1 MPTIGLLSMDTFT
14 EEPGFP
20 TGTPQNQVVLPTRRS
35 TQLRPPVGLFSGK
48 VALVTGSESGIGRE
62 TARELARQGASVM
75 LNGLRPD
82 RLTETL
88 NTFLD
93 AGYAADA
100 CVADVTDFTACQQL
114 IRDTIA
120 AFGQLDIL
128 VANASISMR
137 AYFNDLDV
145 DVFRAVCD
153 SNIYGTVYPL
163 KAALPHLLATKG
175 CVTFISSISSL
186 NGIPS
191 GSAYCAG
198 KAAVSNLA
206 HTLRLEW
213 HKTGMHV
220 GVIHL
225 GFTANDPEKRVFAA
239 DGTPVL
245 MAHRPSRWQM
255 SQQEVA
261 RAITRHIH
269 RRRANTVLSGMG
281 KLNAMLSRFFPRLV
295 DKIVLTSMKLRPELY
310 E

>member
-1 MPTIGLLSMDTFT
+1 MDTFT
-14 EEPGFP
+14 EEPDFP
-20 TGTPQNQVVLPTRRS
+20 TATTQKQAIQPARHYTQPPNPTG
-35 TQLRPPVGLFSGK
+35 PFAGK

-62 TARELARQGASVM
+62 TARELARQGAFVM
-75 LNGLRPD
+75 LNGIRPD
-82 RLTETL
+82 RLAATL
-88 NTFLD
+88 STFVE
-93 AGYAADA
+93 AGYVAEA
-100 CVADVTDFTACQQL
+100 CIADVTDFKACQQL
-114 IRDTIA
+114 IDATIA

-137 AYFNDLDV
+137 AYFNDLDI

-163 KAALPHLLATKG
+163 KAALPYLLASKG

-239 DGTPVL
+239 HGEPVP

-261 RAITRHIH
+261 RAVARHIL
-269 RRRANTVLSGMG
+269 RRRAKTILSGMG
-281 KLNAMLSRFFPRLV
+281 KLNATLSRFFPRLV
-295 DKIVLTSMKLRPELY
+295 DRIVLISMKLRPELY

>member
-1 MPTIGLLSMDTFT
+1 MDTFT
-14 EEPGFP
+14 EQPAFLTHPPDKQVIQSYRQRTQTGPPGRFA
-20 TGTPQNQVVLPTRRS
+20 
-35 TQLRPPVGLFSGK
+35 GK
-48 VALVTGSESGIGRE
+48 VALITGSESGIGRE
-62 TARELARQGASVM
+62 TARELARQGAYVM
-75 LNGLRPD
+75 LNGLRSEQLAD
-82 RLTETL
+82 TLRTFTE
-88 NTFLD
+88 
-93 AGYAADA
+93 AGYVASA
-100 CVADVTDFTACQQL
+100 CVADVTNFDACQRL
-114 IRDTIA
+114 IDQTIL

-137 AYFNDLDV
+137 AYFNDLDI

-163 KAALPHLLATKG
+163 KAALPHLRATEG

-213 HKTGMHV
+213 HNTGMHI

-239 DGTPVL
+239 DGEPVPL
-245 MAHRPSRWQM
+245 AHRPPRWQM
-255 SQQEVA
+255 TQQEVA
-261 RAITRHIH
+261 QAIARHIY
-269 RRRANTVLSGMG
+269 RRRANTVLTGMG
-281 KLNAMLSRFFPRLV
+281 KLNATLSRFFPRLV
-295 DKIVLTSMKLRPELY
+295 DQIVLLSMKLRPELY

>member
-1 MPTIGLLSMDTFT
+1 MDTST
-14 EEPGFP
+14 EKPIFQA
-20 TGTPQNQVVLPTRRS
+20 TPPHRQTTR
-35 TQLRPPVGLFSGK
+35 TGLFTGK

-62 TARELARQGASVM
+62 TARELARQGAYVM

-82 RLTETL
+82 QLTETL
-88 NTFLD
+88 RGFIED
-93 AGYAADA
+93 GYVAEAY
-100 CVADVTDFTACQQL
+100 VADVTDFAACQRL
-114 IRDTIA
+114 IDQTIT
-120 AFGQLDIL
+120 AFGRLDIL

-137 AYFNDLDV
+137 AYFGELDV
-145 DVFRAVCD
+145 AVFRAVCD

-163 KAALPHLLATKG
+163 KAAQAHLLASKG

-213 HKTGMHV
+213 HGTGLHV

-225 GFTANDPEKRVFAA
+225 GFTANDPDKRVLASH
-239 DGTPVL
+239 GEPVPL
-245 MAHRPSRWQM
+245 AHRPPRWQM

-261 RAITRHIH
+261 KAIVRHIH
-269 RRRANTVLSGMG
+269 RRRAKTVLTGMG
-281 KLNAMLSRFFPRLV
+281 KLNSALSRFFPGLV
-295 DKIVLTSMKLRPELY
+295 DRIVLLSMKLRPELY

>member
-1 MPTIGLLSMDTFT
+1 MDTFT

-20 TGTPQNQVVLPTRRS
+20 TATPQKQVIQPGRYYTHPPRPTG
-35 TQLRPPVGLFSGK
+35 PFAGK
-48 VALVTGSESGIGRE
+48 VALITGSESGIGRE
-62 TARELARQGASVM
+62 TARELARQGAFVM

-82 RLTETL
+82 RLAETL
-88 NTFLD
+88 STFIE
-93 AGYAADA
+93 AGYMAEA
-100 CVADVTDFTACQQL
+100 CIADVTDFTACQQL
-114 IRDTIA
+114 IDATIA

-137 AYFNDLDV
+137 AYFNDLDI

-163 KAALPHLLATKG
+163 KAALPYLLATKG

-239 DGTPVL
+239 NGTPVQ

-261 RAITRHIH
+261 QAIARHIQ
-269 RRRANTVLSGMG
+269 RRRAKTILSGMG
-281 KLNAMLSRFFPRLV
+281 KLNATLSRFFPRLV
-295 DKIVLTSMKLRPELY
+295 DRIVLISMKLRPELY

>member
-1 MPTIGLLSMDTFT
+1 MDTFT
-14 EEPGFP
+14 EQITFLPNQPVTPPHRQPRRVGAGCTQTAI
-20 TGTPQNQVVLPTRRS
+20 TGI
-35 TQLRPPVGLFSGK
+35 FAGK
-48 VALVTGSESGIGRE
+48 VALITGSESGIGRE
-62 TARELARQGASVM
+62 TARELARQGAAVM

-82 RLTETL
+82 QLADTL
-88 NTFLD
+88 HSFAE
-93 AGYAADA
+93 AGYVAEAY
-100 CVADVTDFTACQQL
+100 VADVTNFEACQRL
-114 IRDTIA
+114 IDATIR
-120 AFGQLDIL
+120 AFGRLDIV

-163 KAALPHLLATKG
+163 KAALPHLRTTKG

-198 KAAVSNLA
+198 KAAMSNLA

-213 HKTGMHV
+213 HGTGMHI

-225 GFTANDPEKRVFAA
+225 GFTANDPDKRVFAA
-239 DGTPVL
+239 NGEPVPL
-245 MAHRPSRWQM
+245 AHRPPRWQM

-261 RAITRHIH
+261 KAITRHIH
-269 RRRANTVLSGMG
+269 RRRAKTVLTGMG
-281 KLNAMLSRFFPRLV
+281 RLNATLTRFFPALV
-295 DKIVLTSMKLRPELY
+295 DRIVLFSMKLRPELY

>member
-1 MPTIGLLSMDTFT
+1 MDTYIDKPSST
-14 EEPGFP
+14 GTLPGNQANGPIRERTWPLP
-20 TGTPQNQVVLPTRRS
+20 TGPF
-35 TQLRPPVGLFSGK
+35 GGK
-48 VALVTGSESGIGRE
+48 VALITGSESGIGRE
-62 TARELARQGASVM
+62 TARELARQGACVM

-82 RLTETL
+82 RLAETL
-88 NTFLD
+88 GTFTE
-93 AGYAADA
+93 AGYVAEA
-100 CVADVTDFTACQQL
+100 CVADVTKVDECQRL
-114 IRDTIA
+114 IDETIL
-120 AFGQLDIL
+120 AFGKLDIL

-163 KAALPHLLATKG
+163 KAALPYLRATKG
-175 CVTFISSISSL
+175 CVTFVSSISAL

-239 DGTPVL
+239 HGEPVPL
-245 MAHRPSRWQM
+245 AHRPPRWQM
-255 SQQEVA
+255 TQQQVA
-261 RAITRHIH
+261 QAITRHIR
-269 RRRANTVLSGMG
+269 RRRANTVLTGMG
-281 KLNAMLSRFFPRLV
+281 KLNATLSRFFPGLV
-295 DKIVLTSMKLRPELY
+295 DWIVLLSMKLRPELY

>member
-1 MPTIGLLSMDTFT
+1 
-14 EEPGFP
+14 
-20 TGTPQNQVVLPTRRS
+20 
-35 TQLRPPVGLFSGK
+35 
-48 VALVTGSESGIGRE
+48 
-62 TARELARQGASVM
+62 M
-75 LNGLRPD
+75 LNGLRPEQ
-82 RLTETL
+82 LAHTL
-88 NTFLD
+88 QYFQE
-93 AGYAADA
+93 AGYVAEA
-100 CVADVTDFTACQQL
+100 CVADVTDYTACQQL
-114 IRDTIA
+114 VDETIT

-163 KAALPHLLATKG
+163 KAALPHLLAAKG
-175 CVTFISSISSL
+175 CVTFISSISAL

-198 KAAVSNLA
+198 KAAMSNLA

-213 HKTGMHV
+213 HKTGLHV

-239 DGTPVL
+239 NGEPVPL
-245 MAHRPSRWQM
+245 ARRPPRWQM
-255 SQQEVA
+255 SQQQVA
-261 RAITRHIH
+261 QAIARHIL
-269 RRRANTVLSGMG
+269 RRRANTVLTGMG
-281 KLNAMLSRFFPRLV
+281 KLNATLSRFFPSLV
-295 DKIVLTSMKLRPELY
+295 DWIVLLSMKLRPELY

>member
-1 MPTIGLLSMDTFT
+1 MDTSTEKGPFLTAQPQKQVSQPFRQQAQRVSGGRFT
-14 EEPGFP
+14 
-20 TGTPQNQVVLPTRRS
+20 
-35 TQLRPPVGLFSGK
+35 GK
-48 VALVTGSESGIGRE
+48 VALITGSESGVGRE

-75 LNGLRPD
+75 LNGLRPE
-82 RLTETL
+82 RLAETL
-88 NTFLD
+88 SSFHE
-93 AGYAADA
+93 AGYVAEA
-100 CVADVTDFTACQQL
+100 CVADVTDFAACQRL
-114 IRDTIA
+114 VDETIV

-137 AYFNDLDV
+137 AYFNDLDIE
-145 DVFRAVCD
+145 VFRAVCD

-163 KAALPHLLATKG
+163 KAALPHLQVSKG
-175 CVTFISSISSL
+175 CVTFVSSISSL

-239 DGTPVL
+239 NGEPVL
-245 MAHRPSRWQM
+245 MAHRPPRWQM
-255 SQQEVA
+255 SQKEVA
-261 RAITRHIH
+261 QAIARHIY
-269 RRRANTVLSGMG
+269 RRRAKTVLTGMG
-281 KLNAMLSRFFPRLV
+281 KLNAALSRFFPGLV
-295 DKIVLTSMKLRPELY
+295 DRIVLLSMKLRPELY

>member
-1 MPTIGLLSMDTFT
+1 MDTST
-14 EEPGFP
+14 DNSPFP
-20 TGTPQNQVVLPTRRS
+20 AVSPQKQLVHPFRKPT
-35 TQLRPPVGLFSGK
+35 QPPPTSGPFVGK

-62 TARELARQGASVM
+62 TARELARQGAYVM

-82 RLTETL
+82 HLAATLLTFTE
-88 NTFLD
+88 
-93 AGYAADA
+93 AGYVAEA
-100 CVADVTDFTACQQL
+100 CVADVTDFAACQQL
-114 IRDTIA
+114 IHTTIV

-163 KAALPHLLATKG
+163 KAALPHLLESKG
-175 CVTFISSISSL
+175 CVTFVSSISSL

-213 HKTGMHV
+213 YKTGLHV

-225 GFTANDPEKRVFAA
+225 GFTTNDPEKRVFAA
-239 DGTPVL
+239 NGEPVP
-245 MAHRPSRWQM
+245 MAHRPPRWQM

-261 RAITRHIH
+261 QAITRHIH
-269 RRRANTVLSGMG
+269 RRRAKTVLTGMG
-281 KLNAMLSRFFPRLV
+281 KLNATLSRFFPGLV
-295 DKIVLTSMKLRPELY
+295 DKIVLLSMKLRPELY